1 MNTTAANAM
10 ATHRSTRRHLWD
22 LPATAHDLLLAMGLP
37 PLVMRRTLQQA
48 MGRVRG
54 ARCVIQGSETDV
66 LYSAVHDLGQR
77 NAVSEALERALQRAH
92 GQAVAQMSR
101 LRDAPALRAAWVAAW
116 RQGDVPG
123 NVPGALW
130 ALLTHPLG
138 PALQDAALR
147 DARAWVFEMARH
159 GLNCRRTTQATD
171 LRADQAEAENQRL
184 RLRMAAH
191 HGEHQAQ
198 VAGLQAELIRLR
210 GEGMRL
216 QDTLARHTLASAAGP
231 VEAPCGAQKAAVQTG
246 PAAPAGA
253 PPPPSSHSLHSPHSP
268 HSAPSP
274 PPPPSAA
281 TNASAKAAS
290 AGICVSGQRVLCVGG
305 MPGAQARYRAIVE
318 SAGGRFAFHDGGL
331 EDNVQRLGQQLL
343 AADVVVCQAGC
354 LNHEAYK
361 RVKSLCQ
368 RLDKPCLYLKR
379 PSLTQFADT
388 LRAPTAT
395 VADTGQ
401 PAP

>member
-1 MNTTAANAM
+1 MTA
-10 ATHRSTRRHLWD
+10 
-22 LPATAHDLLLAMGLP
+22 
-37 PLVMRRTLQQA
+37 
-48 MGRVRG
+48 
-54 ARCVIQGSETDV
+54 
-66 LYSAVHDLGQR
+66 LGQ
-77 NAVSEALERALQRAH
+77 
-92 GQAVAQMSR
+92 
-101 LRDAPALRAAWVAAW
+101 
-116 RQGDVPG
+116 G

-138 PALQDAALR
+138 PALQDAALL
-147 DARAWVFEMARH
+147 DARAWVFELARH
-159 GLNCRRTTQATD
+159 GLACRRTAQATD

-216 QDTLARHTLASAAGP
+216 QDALARSTLAGAAGL
-231 VEAPCGAQKAAVQTG
+231 VEARPSAQKAGVQTG
-246 PAAPAGA
+246 PATSAAAPS
-253 PPPPSSHSLHSPHSP
+253 PVPPSSHSLHSPHSP
-268 HSAPSP
+268 PSR
-274 PPPPSAA
+274 PPPPSTA
-281 TNASAKAAS
+281 TNTSAKAAS

-395 VADTGQ
+395 VAGTGQ